1 MKNPF
6 LCKVMLAV
14 FVLVL
19 AGCAPSSMDASTPE
33 VVVQSTIPTSIP
45 TYFPT
50 ATMPPEPT
58 ATQNSFVS
66 TIYKDEAN
74 GFELDYPA
82 GWTLIPNHQ
91 IGSRGATAQ
100 LFSPGTTAETLL
112 AGGTRVSITVYE
124 WDPKNDL
131 ASYVT
136 HRKTAW
142 DSSSAAIIKEAKGD
156 LVDGRKEMHF
166 IVGGP
171 DKLQTYFLFTTVGEK
186 YLEIAGDG
194 DLALIEEIAHTL
206 RP

>member
-1 MKNPF
+1 MNPN
-6 LCKVMLAV
+6 
-14 FVLVL
+14 
-19 AGCAPSSMDASTPE
+19 TPE
-33 VVVQSTIPTSIP
+33 AIAQSTIPTEIP

-58 ATQNSFVS
+58 ATQISFAS
-66 TIYKDEAN
+66 KIYKDEAN

-82 GWTLIPNHQ
+82 AWTLIPNQQ
-91 IGSRGATAQ
+91 IGPRGATAQ
-100 LFSPGTTAETLL
+100 IFSPGTSAETLL
-112 AGGTRVSITVYE
+112 PGGTRLSITVYA

-136 HRKTAW
+136 HRRTAW
-142 DSSSAAIIKEAKGD
+142 DGSGAKVIMESKGD

-166 IVGGP
+166 IVEAA
-171 DKLQTYFLFTTVGEK
+171 DKLQSFIMLTTVGDK

-194 DLALIEEIAHTL
+194 DLALIKEISRTL